1 MPDLSHFWQRFL
13 LASALIFGLVLGV
26 AATVFGYSNTAPVNI
41 SWSVFRLAGIPLWTV
56 AVVPLVLVLLAGTL
70 YHWWNSFHHFTE
82 HMRHRRR
89 VHELEA
95 ELTSLRAHL
104 DQLLEMPD
112 QATAK
117 PADKRTDQPAPPEIT
132 PLPGDIT
139 TRDALPEP
147 MAANGGDKA
156 AKKARKRVSLPVSE
170 TEPVAVAAPSDT
182 VTEAESREETPADA

>member
-1 MPDLSHFWQRFL
+1 VPNLSHFFQRFL
-13 LASALIFGLVLGV
+13 LASALIFGLLLGV
-26 AATVFGYSNTAPVNI
+26 AGTVFGYSNTATVNI
-41 SWSVFRLAGIPLWTV
+41 SWSVFRLHDIPLWTV

-82 HMRHRRR
+82 HMRHRHR

-95 ELTSLRAHL
+95 EVTSLKAHL

-112 QATAK
+112 HATGRPADR
-117 PADKRTDQPAPPEIT
+117 PADKPATPEIT

-139 TRDALPEP
+139 TPDALPEP
-147 MAANGGDKA
+147 MASNGGDKA

-170 TEPVAVAAPSDT
+170 TEPVAVAAPTET
-182 VTEAESREETPADA
+182 VTEAEPREETPADA